1 MPDKEAARALLDIN
15 LRGVKVAEDLDRDGL
30 AERLAGYSGAD
41 VTNVRAWTRQ
51 RGARARERG
60 AWPGQGKDRA
70 GEAAFADGCM
80 ACLHGPCGAVARPQI
95 CRDASMMAM
104 RRRIEGLTPAQI
116 KALSKG
122 PPCPWAARDR
132 RVISHG

>member
-51 RGARARERG
+51 RGAWTRER
-60 AWPGQGKDRA
+60 QGTGPDRT